1 MRRVENIQSPMAPD
15 TLREAS
21 TRTGASDALA
31 VTVFRANEDARERA
45 AVSDQQDA
53 VTLIFSRREP
63 PATAIVDDIALTA
76 APATAQRIQEAAE
89 RRRRAALPGARRRRA
104 LLLVTTL
111 TVAAAASIA
120 VAYNVQSPGLKTSA
134 LTTASITPVD
144 RSLSQ
149 LPHTKPPTDQPS
161 AATSTIA
168 DAVVPVA
175 AHEPVDD
182 LGRSVYAKHFAG
194 AGAGERACLA
204 KAIYHEA
211 RGETYE
217 GQVAVGQVIA
227 NRTRLKGWP
236 DTICGVVHQGADRGE
251 KCQFSFVCRLHLSEP
266 SGELWDQAKVIA
278 EAVLA
283 GNAWLR
289 ETMDAT
295 HYHTVQVAPIWRLN
309 LTPIR
314 TVGSHIFYRETDGHM
329 REIKPYGA
337 ARVDRVDVLGSGQS
351 TSATVSKAPEV
362 ASKPRPVGTRVPTA
376 NANAGA
382 KAAGENKDF
391 NWSAIQSQN

>member
-1 MRRVENIQSPMAPD
+1 
-15 TLREAS
+15 
-21 TRTGASDALA
+21 
-31 VTVFRANEDARERA
+31 
-45 AVSDQQDA
+45 
-53 VTLIFSRREP
+53 
-63 PATAIVDDIALTA
+63 LTA
-76 APATAQRIQEAAE
+76 S
-89 RRRRAALPGARRRRA
+89 G
-104 LLLVTTL
+104 
-111 TVAAAASIA
+111 S
-120 VAYNVQSPGLKTSA
+120 
-134 LTTASITPVD
+134 TASGITTSSITRDD
-144 RSLSQ
+144 RSLSRA
-149 LPHTKPPTDQPS
+149 TN
-161 AATSTIA
+161 AAVA
-168 DAVVPVA
+168 AVVPAVVPIA

-194 AGAGERACLA
+194 AAAGERACLA

-251 KCQFSFVCRLHLSEP
+251 KCQFSFVCRTNLSEP

-278 EAVLA
+278 EAVLS

-289 ETMDAT
+289 EAMDAT

-314 TVGSHIFYRETDGHM
+314 TVGSHIFYRETDDHL

-337 ARVDRVDVLGSGQS
+337 ARVDRVDVVGSGQS
-351 TSATVSKAPEV
+351 TSATVGKSPEV
-362 ASKPRPVGTRVPTA
+362 APKPRPAGARVPTA
-376 NANAGA
+376 SSNTGS
-382 KAAGENKDF
+382 KASGEIRDF